1 MQHSKLALAAALAA
15 ASIVPGVALAMPI
28 QNLPPQE
35 SQGAVTY
42 RTGGI
47 GQSEAAAMRQAEKS
61 YPLSLEFAERAG
73 PKNWFLANVE
83 VTIKDQHGNTALQT
97 FSDGPFLLARLPD
110 GHYTVT
116 ATDNG
121 KSETRQ
127 ITVAAGKP
135 DHLVFVW

>member
-1 MQHSKLALAAALAA
+1 MQHHRLALMAALVA
-15 ASIVPGVALAMPI
+15 ASVLSGTALAIPI
-28 QNLPPQE
+28 QNLPPEQT
-35 SQGAVTY
+35 QGAVTY

-47 GQSEAAAMRQAEKS
+47 GQSEAAEMRQAAKN

-83 VTIKDQHGNTALQT
+83 VTIKDQHGNPALQT
-97 FSDGPFLLARLPD
+97 FADGPFLLARLPD

-116 ATDNG
+116 AIDNG

-127 ITVAAGKP
+127 ITVAAGRP
-135 DHLVFVW
+135 DHLVFLW